1 MSQVQVEK
9 KVKDYL
15 RNSQALADDWQRPI
29 TAQQLQSEM
38 DRMAQNTRQPE
49 VLQELFEAL
58 GNDPFVIA
66 ECLARPVLVERL
78 LAHPAVERV
87 KQQSRTFDP
96 TVAAGANYTLPRI
109 SGGACIGDTWTPTN
123 LTGAPDARA
132 SHTAVWTGSEMIVR
146 GGYGC
151 DGNCVL
157 NTGGRYNPSTNS
169 WTATS
174 TTNAPEGRIYHTAV
188 WTGSEMIVW
197 GGGVASLNTGGR
209 YNPATDSWTATST
222 TNVPGARFSHTAVWT
237 GSEMIVW
244 GGSGDT
250 INFFFN
256 TGGRYNPSTDS
267 WTATSTANAP
277 APRNAHTAV
286 WTGTQMIV
294 WGGQGP
300 NGPSNTGGRYNPSTN
315 SWTATSTTNAPER
328 RDLQTA
334 VWTGSNMIVWGGSDL
349 NGVPLNTGGRYNPS
363 TNSWTAT
370 SIGNAPDPR
379 SGHTAVWTGSNMIV
393 WGGARNV
400 PFNSGGRYYPDINL
414 WVSTNTTNAPV
425 ARSGHT
431 AVWTGSEMV
440 VWGGASSN
448 GLLNTGGRY
457 CVPSGIPT
465 PTPAP
470 TPCPGGYAVCNGNDS
485 GSGSLRQAILDA
497 SSGDTITFA
506 PRVTT
511 VTLVNGELVINK
523 NLIITGPGANRLTV
537 TARCIDFVCFRI
549 FNISPGVTVSI
560 SGITISNG
568 DVSDGPGGGGILSA
582 GVLTLTDCTIS
593 DNFTGND
600 FGGILGGGGVMN
612 DHGTMTI
619 TGCTISNNSASQYGL
634 TVTSKGGGILNDS
647 GSLVITNS
655 TISGNTCSAFSPEPL
670 FAGVAFGGGISNGGD
685 LRITSS
691 TVAHNSASGDQAFG
705 GGIYGTGPTRTDSS
719 IIALNN
725 ALVWT

>member
-1 MSQVQVEK
+1 MRRTTIFAVAVLLLAATAGLTSIGTLLAFSQHEVPGRAQRTLTLQERVSYQRAIEEVYWRHRIWPKERPKPKPSLDAVMSQAQVEK

-15 RNSQALADDWQRPI
+15 RNSQALEDDWQRPI
-29 TAQQLQSEM
+29 TAEQLQSEM

-132 SHTAVWTGSEMIVR
+132 SHTAVWTGSEMIVW

-197 GGGVASLNTGGR
+197 GGAGDYSNSGGDIIR
-209 YNPATDSWTATST
+209 AADSWTATST

-256 TGGRYNPSTDS
+256 TGGRYNPSTNS

-300 NGPSNTGGRYNPSTN
+300 NGPSNTAEDTIPARTPGQLPALPTRL
-315 SWTATSTTNAPER
+315 NAETFKPQSGLE
-328 RDLQTA
+328 A
-334 VWTGSNMIVWGGSDL
+334 NMIVWGGS
-349 NGVPLNTGGRYNPS
+349 T
-363 TNSWTAT
+363 
-370 SIGNAPDPR
+370 
-379 SGHTAVWTGSNMIV
+379 
-393 WGGARNV
+393 
-400 PFNSGGRYYPDINL
+400 
-414 WVSTNTTNAPV
+414 
-425 ARSGHT
+425 
-431 AVWTGSEMV
+431 
-440 VWGGASSN
+440 
-448 GLLNTGGRY
+448 
-457 CVPSGIPT
+457 
-465 PTPAP
+465 
-470 TPCPGGYAVCNGNDS
+470 
-485 GSGSLRQAILDA
+485 
-497 SSGDTITFA
+497 
-506 PRVTT
+506 
-511 VTLVNGELVINK
+511 
-523 NLIITGPGANRLTV
+523 
-537 TARCIDFVCFRI
+537 
-549 FNISPGVTVSI
+549 
-560 SGITISNG
+560 
-568 DVSDGPGGGGILSA
+568 
-582 GVLTLTDCTIS
+582 
-593 DNFTGND
+593 
-600 FGGILGGGGVMN
+600 
-612 DHGTMTI
+612 
-619 TGCTISNNSASQYGL
+619 
-634 TVTSKGGGILNDS
+634 
-647 GSLVITNS
+647 
-655 TISGNTCSAFSPEPL
+655 
-670 FAGVAFGGGISNGGD
+670 
-685 LRITSS
+685 
-691 TVAHNSASGDQAFG
+691 
-705 GGIYGTGPTRTDSS
+705 
-719 IIALNN
+719 
-725 ALVWT
+725 

>member
-1 MSQVQVEK
+1 MRQTTIFSIAVLLLAATAGLTASGALLAFSQRKVSGRAQRPLTLQERVSYQTAIEEVYWRHRIWPKERPDPKPSLDAVMSQAQIEK
-9 KVKDYL
+9 KVRDYL
-15 RNSQALADDWQRPI
+15 RNSQAVADYWQRPI
-29 TAQQLQSEM
+29 AAEQLQAEM

-66 ECLARPVLVERL
+66 ECLARPVLAERL
-78 LAHPAVERV
+78 LTHPAVERV
-87 KQQSRTFDP
+87 KQQSRTFDQ
-96 TVAAGANYTLPRI
+96 TVAGGPNYTLPAI
-109 SGGACIGDTWTPTN
+109 SDPSVGCIGNTWTPTN
-123 LTGAPDARA
+123 LTGAPDARV
-132 SHTAVWTGSEMIVR
+132 SHTAVWTGSEMIVW
-146 GGYGC
+146 GGYAC

-157 NTGGRYNPSTNS
+157 NTGGRYNPSTDS

-174 TTNAPEGRIYHTAV
+174 TTNAPSGRYYHTAV

-197 GGGVASLNTGGR
+197 GGGGGLGLNTGGR

-286 WTGTQMIV
+286 WSGTQMIV
-294 WGGQGP
+294 WGGQVST
-300 NGPSNTGGRYNPSTN
+300 GPSNSGGRYNPSTN
-315 SWTATSTTNAPER
+315 SWTVTSTASAPEAR
-328 RDLQTA
+328 WFPTA
-334 VWTGSNMIVWGGSDL
+334 VWTGSEMIVWGGERANNL
-349 NGVPLNTGGRYNPS
+349 VPLNTGGRYNPG
-363 TNSWTAT
+363 TNSWRPT

-440 VWGGASSN
+440 VWGGNTSN
-448 GLLNTGGRY
+448 GLVNTGGRY

-470 TPCPGGYAVCNGNDS
+470 MPCPGGYAVCNGNDS

-497 SSGDTITFA
+497 SSGDTINFA
-506 PRVTT
+506 PS
-511 VTLVNGELVINK
+511 VI
-523 NLIITGPGANRLTV
+523 
-537 TARCIDFVCFRI
+537 
-549 FNISPGVTVSI
+549 
-560 SGITISNG
+560 
-568 DVSDGPGGGGILSA
+568 
-582 GVLTLTDCTIS
+582 
-593 DNFTGND
+593 
-600 FGGILGGGGVMN
+600 
-612 DHGTMTI
+612 
-619 TGCTISNNSASQYGL
+619 
-634 TVTSKGGGILNDS
+634 
-647 GSLVITNS
+647 
-655 TISGNTCSAFSPEPL
+655 PL
-670 FAGVAFGGGISNGGD
+670 
-685 LRITSS
+685 L
-691 TVAHNSASGDQAFG
+691 
-705 GGIYGTGPTRTDSS
+705 
-719 IIALNN
+719 
-725 ALVWT
+725 